1 MDLGGK
7 WRITSGRTYGRPER
21 NPQPVVALVF
31 LYLDLG
37 NGVITKHAGTMVG
50 LRVLVVCELEK
61 LCCLGVLVLFLDTL
75 VTGGAASP
83 SPSL

>member
-1 MDLGGK
+1 M
-7 WRITSGRTYGRPER
+7 
-21 NPQPVVALVF
+21 VALVF

-50 LRVLVVCELEK
+50 LRGLVVCELEK

-83 SPSL
+83 SPSHLKDPGVALVPRWQQSGGAALVP